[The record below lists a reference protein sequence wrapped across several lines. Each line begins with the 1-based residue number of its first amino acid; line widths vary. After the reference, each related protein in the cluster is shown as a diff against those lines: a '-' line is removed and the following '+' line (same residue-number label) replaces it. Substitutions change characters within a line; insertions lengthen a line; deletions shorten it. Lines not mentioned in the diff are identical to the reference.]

1 MVYYSNANITCSTH
15 NKKSNKK
22 KPKKPKKHLDVN
34 FKRKIYTHL
43 KLNENFKLCI
53 CYLI

>member
-15 NKKSNKK
+15 KKSK
-22 KPKKPKKHLDVN
+22 KKPKKHLDVN

-43 KLNENFKLCI
+43 KQNENFKLCI